1 MHEMALARDLVDLVR
16 EEAAARS
23 AGRVTR
29 VVLEI
34 GVLSHVDPEALRFG
48 FDSAILGTAAEG
60 AALDIE
66 TPPGSAWCVDC
77 SDTVTVERRGDPCP
91 RCAGYLLMVT
101 GGEEMRLKEMEI
113 V

>member
-1 MHEMALARDLVDLVR
+1 MHEMALARDLVDLIR

-23 AGRVTR
+23 AARVTR

-48 FDSAILGTAAEG
+48 FDSAILGTPAEG
-60 AALDIE
+60 AALDIDS
-66 TPPGSAWCVDC
+66 PPGAAWCVDC
-77 SDTVTVERRGDPCP
+77 GETVTIERRGDPCP
-91 RCAGYLLMVT
+91 QCAGHLLMVT

-113 V
+113 A